1 MNFNIRSAILHNLK
15 KMTENELTS
24 MIQDSIQQG
33 DEKYLPGLGVLFEV
47 VWNHSEPNQR
57 EQIIQLLHDQINQ
70 KNENL
75 TPFT

>member
-1 MNFNIRSAILHNLK
+1 
-15 KMTENELTS
+15 MTENELTS